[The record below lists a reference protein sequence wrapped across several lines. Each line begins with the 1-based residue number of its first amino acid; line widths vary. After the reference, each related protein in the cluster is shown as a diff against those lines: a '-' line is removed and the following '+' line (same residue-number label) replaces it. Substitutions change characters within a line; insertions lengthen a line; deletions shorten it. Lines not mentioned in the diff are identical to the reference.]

1 MWAQTT
7 SPWLL
12 TMYANVAFSAM
23 MKPGAGATVLVP
35 FVGVR
40 LAGAPLTVPV
50 MYVASAL
57 THAFVPWMT
66 TTR

>member
-1 MWAQTT
+1 
-7 SPWLL
+7 
-12 TMYANVAFSAM
+12 MYANEAFSAM

-50 MYVASAL
+50 MYVASAP